1 MRSARRRGGR
11 PLRRTTE
18 GTPNT
23 YRQEATHATEPR
35 TRVRQPRCALASS
48 ESARRATLDTDWGQ
62 ETIEDELAQDPDSPE
77 ARCPRF
83 AGIVEESGDQAVI
96 VAETEEELAEDMA
109 ARLTSEIPIRPIELI
124 DLDTDQQW
132 LAFCEATV
140 RFASA
145 EPAAQLAPAG
155 R

>member
-1 MRSARRRGGR
+1 MHQKLAHESGNPAAR
-11 PLRRTTE
+11 LRRLK
-18 GTPNT
+18 
-23 YRQEATHATEPR
+23 
-35 TRVRQPRCALASS
+35 ALVAQ
-48 ESARRATLDTDWGQ
+48 RADTDWGQ

-109 ARLTSEIPIRPIELI
+109 GRLTSEIPIRPIELI
-124 DLDTDQQW
+124 DLDTDQQR

-145 EPAAQLAPAG
+145 EPAAQRAPAG